1 MKIIGLTGPTGS
13 GKSTVARYAES
24 RGFAVIDCDAVARE
38 VVEKGSPLLKTIADE
53 FGNNVIHPDGT
64 LDRKALAAAAFCSK
78 SSTEK
83 LNSIM
88 LPVITER
95 IKAKSNAYKAK
106 GVEYLLLDAP
116 TLFESG
122 ADKMCDAVIAVL
134 CPEALRRERIMRRDG
149 LTDEQADVRL
159 RASKPDDFYRERT
172 PYLAVND
179 GDEADFLCRIA
190 ALFGEFR

>member
-1 MKIIGLTGPTGS
+1 MKTIGLTGPTGS

-24 RGFAVIDCDAVARE
+24 IGFAVIDCDAVARE
-38 VVEKGSPLLKTIADE
+38 VVEKGSPLLETISDA
-53 FGNNVIHPDGT
+53 FGNNVIQPDGT

-95 IKAKSNAYKAK
+95 IKAKSNAYKAR

-134 CPEALRRERIMRRDG
+134 CPEALRRERIKRRDG

-159 RASKPDDFYRERT
+159 RASKPDGFYLERT
-172 PYLAVND
+172 PYIAVND
-179 GDEADFLCRIA
+179 GDEADFLSRIS
-190 ALFGEFR
+190 ALFGEF